1 MLSNNYTFLN
11 HEFIHGFSW
20 REPFSAALYPRLADF
35 EDFGEAWNASSMEI
49 VLSARGGVLRGI
61 DFDDLRPTTPWKV
74 TSEESEFT
82 SQNPGALP
90 TKRLQTGG
98 GQIGN
103 DRNIE
108 NDRNINVMM
117 RFVRDQWEIELA
129 PHYYHSKETA
139 LSVT

>member
-1 MLSNNYTFLN
+1 
-11 HEFIHGFSW
+11 
-20 REPFSAALYPRLADF
+20 
-35 EDFGEAWNASSMEI
+35 MEI

-61 DFDDLRPTTPWKV
+61 DFDDLRPTTPWTV

-103 DRNIE
+103 DRSEYRKWSEYQCADEICQGSMG
-108 NDRNINVMM
+108 DRTGS
-117 RFVRDQWEIELA
+117 A
-129 PHYYHSKETA
+129 
-139 LSVT
+139 